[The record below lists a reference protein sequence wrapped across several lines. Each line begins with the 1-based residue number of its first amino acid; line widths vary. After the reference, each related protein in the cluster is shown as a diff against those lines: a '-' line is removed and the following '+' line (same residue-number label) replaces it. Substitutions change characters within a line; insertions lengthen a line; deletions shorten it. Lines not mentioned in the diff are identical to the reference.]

1 MYNKN
6 VSPAPSERS
15 TMCSANG
22 GKLPNTLLLSAVRY
36 KRKLLG
42 QQVTHF
48 IKSQVRL
55 KRETQLSF
63 DLDKRLLKQKYFKQE
78 KKLN

>member
-36 KRKLLG
+36 KRKLFG

-55 KRETQLSF
+55 ERATQPF
-63 DLDKRLLKQKYFKQE
+63 FYLDKLLLKQNYFKPE